1 MYKRQDHFYT
11 HLNEYTQNEIVS
23 RGEYFCA
30 KLMAEYLGF
39 PFVDAAEVIRLNL
52 DKSIDWDATRA
63 RLNAKMNEYDHFVF
77 PGFYGTTSANKIQV
91 FSRGGGD
98 ITGAILANALHAD
111 VYENWTD
118 VSGFLMA
125 DPRIVPNPKQITHI
139 TYSELRELSYM
150 GASVLHEEAIFP
162 VKESNIPIHILNTN
176 APEDPGTIIQET
188 SAVPRKYGIT
198 GLAGKP
204 GFMSIYIYKKH
215 MSNEIGYIRKVLSIL
230 ERYNVSVEHLP
241 SGIDSFTVIVNAS
254 EMEDSLYEILHQ
266 IKREVHPDELKT
278 HSNIALISTVG
289 NAMSHQPGMAGR
301 LFQAMGENGIN
312 IVMIAQDSN
321 EINITVGV
329 AEDDL
334 KKTIKVIYEEFVHPQ
349 NA

>member
-1 MYKRQDHFYT
+1 
-11 HLNEYTQNEIVS
+11 
-23 RGEYFCA
+23 
-30 KLMAEYLGF
+30 
-39 PFVDAAEVIRLNL
+39 
-52 DKSIDWDATRA
+52 
-63 RLNAKMNEYDHFVF
+63 
-77 PGFYGTTSANKIQV
+77 
-91 FSRGGGD
+91 
-98 ITGAILANALHAD
+98 
-111 VYENWTD
+111 
-118 VSGFLMA
+118 
-125 DPRIVPNPKQITHI
+125 
-139 TYSELRELSYM
+139 
-150 GASVLHEEAIFP
+150 
-162 VKESNIPIHILNTN
+162 
-176 APEDPGTIIQET
+176 
-188 SAVPRKYGIT
+188 
-198 GLAGKP
+198 
-204 GFMSIYIYKKH
+204 MSIYIYKKH

-329 AEDDL
+329 DEKDL
-334 KKTIKVIYEEFVHPQ
+334 ERTIKVIYNEFVRE
-349 NA
+349 N